1 MKKIIE
7 FLKENWANFL
17 IGAVIVGFAIFLGIM
32 CVRDMAFKEST
43 VELTQEEFELEL
55 IDVDLQNQHRPE
67 YSRRLSYEVFDVV
80 KDTESYKVY
89 LLTYLVCDNGNNE
102 IWTHVA
108 RVKKTDDGWDV
119 DTERVYYK

>member
-7 FLKENWANFL
+7 FLKENWGTLL
-17 IGAVIVGFAIFLGIM
+17 IGVIIIGFTIFLSVITA
-32 CVRDMAFKEST
+32 RDMSSKEPT
-43 VELTQEEFELEL
+43 VEFTQEEFELEL
-55 IDVDLQNQHRPE
+55 IDVDLQNQHSPE
-67 YSRRLSYEVFDVV
+67 YSQRLSYEVFDVV
-80 KDTESYKVY
+80 KDTETYKVY
-89 LLTYLVCDNGNNE
+89 LLTYLVYDNGNNE

>member
-7 FLKENWANFL
+7 FLKENWATLL
-17 IGAVIVGFAIFLGIM
+17 IGVLIIGFVIYVGVLCI
-32 CVRDMAFKEST
+32 RDMSSEEPT
-43 VELTQEEFELEL
+43 VEFTQEEFELEL

-67 YSRRLSYEVFDVV
+67 YSRRLSYEAFDVV
-80 KDTESYKVY
+80 KDTETYKVY